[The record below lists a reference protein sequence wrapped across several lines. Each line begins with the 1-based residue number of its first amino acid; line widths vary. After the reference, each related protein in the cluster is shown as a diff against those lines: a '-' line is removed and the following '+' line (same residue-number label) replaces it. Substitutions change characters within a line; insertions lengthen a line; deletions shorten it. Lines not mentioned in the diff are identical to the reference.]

1 MNLNTN
7 TKGFSYAAQL
17 GMLLGLVGAGLVLA
31 SVTGAFILSTCTGVP
46 LQQVSSLEVS
56 DPRNLSA
63 FRVVQVVTTLIGFLL
78 PAWAFATLAYKKAS
92 VFMGT
97 STLYTTRQFFLALTV
112 LLTSIL
118 ALSALTYINEQIP
131 LPASWQ
137 IEIKALDAAYNKQI
151 EAFTKMNGVGDLM
164 ISLLTMA
171 ILPAVVEEILF
182 RGCLQNI
189 MVGLTKRAW
198 LGIFITSILFSLMH
212 LSWTGF
218 LARLFLGLVLGL
230 LYYYSKSIWLS
241 ITAHALFNG
250 FQIIAVYMYPSFVHG
265 DKFVSISW
273 INWLALALA
282 IFLLYVIYKEKNTKA
297 YSSNPKDSSDF

>member
-31 SVTGAFILSTCTGVP
+31 SVTGAFILSTFTGVP

-97 STLYTTRQFFLALTV
+97 STLYTTRQFFLTLAV

-131 LPASWQ
+131 LPTSWQ

-151 EAFTKMNGVGDLM
+151 EAFTKMSGIGDLM

-250 FQIIAVYMYPSFVHG
+250 FQIIAVYLYPSLVHHYTI
-265 DKFVSISW
+265 VSSSW
-273 INWLALALA
+273 VSWAALALS
-282 IFLLYVIYKEKNTKA
+282 ITLLYIMHKEKNIRI
-297 YSSNPKDSSDF
+297 Y

>member
-56 DPRNLSA
+56 DPRNLPA

-97 STLYTTRQFFLALTV
+97 STLYTTRQFFLTLTV
-112 LLTSIL
+112 LLKSIL

-151 EAFTKMNGVGDLM
+151 EAFTKMSGVGDLM

-171 ILPAVVEEILF
+171 ILPAAVEEILF

-218 LARLFLGLVLGL
+218 LVRLFLGLVLGL
-230 LYYYSKSIWLS
+230 LYYSSKSIWLS

-273 INWLALALA
+273 INLLALALA
-282 IFLLYVIYKEKNTKA
+282 IFLLYVMYKEKNTKA

>member
-97 STLYTTRQFFLALTV
+97 STLYTTRQFFLALTL

-131 LPASWQ
+131 LPESWQ

-230 LYYYSKSIWLS
+230 LYYSSKSIWLS

-250 FQIIAVYMYPSFVHG
+250 FQIIAVYMYPSFVHS
-265 DKFVSISW
+265 DKLVSISW